1 LAAPAYAQQAG
12 LLAARAYYDKGN
24 IDASRAALTWV
35 AEKSSDE
42 SYQAIA
48 RLRLAGLLLE
58 KKAYDEALQQ
68 VSGAFPK
75 AFTALA
81 ADRRGDIF
89 SAQGKKAEARAE
101 YEKAYKELD
110 ERTEYR
116 RLVEVKLNALGVDPA
131 ASQIRN
137 RSIESRGEEMI
148 YQSFRPLAQAVRA
161 FRARYC
167 FDSDLGRSR
176 RMFLFWWRP
185 RQTPAGRTPAGEALV
200 SARQVWSSRVGQV
213 NFPLETGV
221 SGTSVAVASGDGTVA
236 LLDTQ
241 TGRDFWRLALNTSLA
256 AGAGNDGKVVAVV
269 SKANEVIALQD
280 GRNCGA
286 RSWAPRPSP
295 RLSWPAGCF
304 CAGGRSF
311 GQRL

>member
-1 LAAPAYAQQAG
+1 MAKHLDLEQQEQLDELKHFWKQYGDFITWGLIIVLGAFAAWNGYHYWQRSQAAQASVMYDEVERSVQSGDVAKIDRSLADMKERFGGTTFAQQAG

-68 VSGAFPK
+68 ASGTFPK

-89 SAQGKKAEARAE
+89 VAQGKKAEAKAE

-110 ERTEYR
+110 ERAEYR

-131 ASQIRN
+131 A
-137 RSIESRGEEMI
+137 
-148 YQSFRPLAQAVRA
+148 QAKPSA
-161 FRARYC
+161 TAA
-167 FDSDLGRSR
+167 S
-176 RMFLFWWRP
+176 
-185 RQTPAGRTPAGEALV
+185 TP
-200 SARQVWSSRVGQV
+200 
-213 NFPLETGV
+213 
-221 SGTSVAVASGDGTVA
+221 
-236 LLDTQ
+236 
-241 TGRDFWRLALNTSLA
+241 
-256 AGAGNDGKVVAVV
+256 
-269 SKANEVIALQD
+269 EVKK
-280 GRNCGA
+280 
-286 RSWAPRPSP
+286 
-295 RLSWPAGCF
+295 
-304 CAGGRSF
+304 
-311 GQRL
+311 